1 MRLDTKLKK
10 KYEDRPADVQ
20 EYMAGLV
27 DQLVFDYGEV
37 NPSWELSLD
46 MICDWYTVYVG
57 ARDDIKENGISFTDA
72 AGGLHKNPSLG
83 VMNTAT
89 LHIQSILR
97 SFAASPYQKSKM
109 KSLNKDIK
117 DDSRY
122 LEGIFNN

>member
-1 MRLDTKLKK
+1 
-10 KYEDRPADVQ
+10 
-20 EYMAGLV
+20 
-27 DQLVFDYGEV
+27 
-37 NPSWELSLD
+37 
-46 MICDWYTVYVG
+46 
-57 ARDDIKENGISFTDA
+57 
-72 AGGLHKNPSLG
+72 
-83 VMNTAT
+83 MNTAT